1 MASNIKKPIPI
12 YTTKGDLEAFLVYP
26 NIFNLI
32 GEWLGFV
39 TPSREVY
46 SIRGEYAGWLSDDR
60 RILRKRTY
68 DYSKPKLTPPPTPP
82 KVLPPANLPLAP
94 LMAELGFDTL
104 DVLLEDPD
112 RLPTADVGEL
122 RPDMD

>member
-1 MASNIKKPIPI
+1 MTSESRKPIPI
-12 YTTKGDLEAFLVYP
+12 YSTKGDLEAFLVYP
-26 NIFNLI
+26 NIYNLL

-46 SIRGEYAGWLSDDR
+46 SIRGEYVGWFSNDR

-68 DYSKPKLTPPPTPP
+68 DFSKPKIKPPPTPP
-82 KVLPPANLPLAP
+82 KVLPPATLPLAP
-94 LMAELGFDTL
+94 LMPELGYDTV
-104 DVLLEDPD
+104 DVLQEEPD
-112 RLPTADVGEL
+112 RLPTADIGEL

>member
-1 MASNIKKPIPI
+1 MTSNSKKPIPI
-12 YTTKGDLEAFLVYP
+12 YTTKGDPEAFLLYP
-26 NIFNLI
+26 NIFNLM

-39 TPSREVY
+39 TSAREVY
-46 SIRGEYAGWLSDDR
+46 SIRGEYVGWLSDDR

-82 KVLPPANLPLAP
+82 KAFLPATLPLAP
-94 LMAELGFDTL
+94 LMPELGYDTI
-104 DVLLEDPD
+104 DVLQEEPD
-112 RLPTADVGEL
+112 RLPTADLGEL